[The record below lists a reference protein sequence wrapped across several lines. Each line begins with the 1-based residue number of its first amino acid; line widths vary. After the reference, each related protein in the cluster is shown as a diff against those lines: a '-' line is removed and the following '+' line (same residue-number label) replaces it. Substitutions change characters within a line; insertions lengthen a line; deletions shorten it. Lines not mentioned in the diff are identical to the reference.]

1 MPIGPAFERR
11 LTPELPAIAEHFGT
25 PFHIYDE
32 AGIVETVERLLG
44 AFDGVPFREYFAVKA
59 LPNPAIL
66 RILHEQGLG
75 FDCAS
80 PAELAL
86 MRHVGA
92 QGDEVY
98 FTSNNT
104 SRAEFAD
111 ALALDAIVNVDDVG
125 QLDKLPSA
133 PRVLSFRFN
142 PGAETVGD
150 LHIGAPLEA
159 KFGVRRDQLVDA
171 FARGRELGV
180 ERFGLHAM
188 VASNVLEVEPLL
200 ATLTALL
207 ELCEEVREHTGV
219 EIELVNAGGGLGIPY
234 RPEDGEL
241 DLERF
246 GREAAALLGAL
257 AARSGRAAPTLAL
270 ESGRFVTG
278 PHGVLVTRVI
288 NRMSK
293 WREYVGVDAGQSALM
308 RPALYGAYH
317 HLTLVGD
324 AAGRPLEVVDV
335 VGALCENSDKFARQ
349 RELPRLDEGDLV
361 MIHDTGAHGH
371 SMGFTYNGRLRPQ
384 ELLLRRDGSVELIRR
399 AEEIERDHF
408 ATLTY
413 EPKVLPA
420 PARAAAAG

>member
-1 MPIGPAFERR
+1 MPVRPAFEDR

-32 AGIVETVERLLG
+32 AGIVATVQRLLA
-44 AFDGVPFREYFAVKA
+44 AFEGVPFREYFAVKA

-66 RILHEQGLG
+66 RLLHGHGLG
-75 FDCAS
+75 FDCS
-80 PAELAL
+80 SIAELELVRRA
-86 MRHVGA
+86 GA
-92 QGDEVY
+92 EGDEIF

-104 SRAEFAD
+104 TREEF
-111 ALALDAIVNVDDVG
+111 ALALALGAIVNVDDVG
-125 QLDKLPSA
+125 LLDKLPA
-133 PRVLSFRFN
+133 PPRLLSFRFN
-142 PGAETVGD
+142 PGAEGVGD

-159 KFGVRRDQLVDA
+159 KFGLRHDQLVDA
-171 FARGRELGV
+171 VAAARELGV

-207 ELCEEVREHTGV
+207 ELCAELHEAVGV
-219 EIELVNAGGGLGIPY
+219 EVELVNAGGGLGIPY
-234 RPEDGEL
+234 RPEEAEL
-241 DLERF
+241 DLEGFAR
-246 GREAAALLGAL
+246 GAADLLAGY
-257 AARSGRAAPTLAL
+257 RSRHRRAAPAL
-270 ESGRFVTG
+270 SLEAGRYVTG

-293 WREYVGVDAGQSALM
+293 WRDYVGVDAGQSALM

-324 AAGRPLEVVDV
+324 AGERPLETVDV

-399 AEEIERDHF
+399 AEEVERDHF

-413 EPKVLPA
+413 EPDVLPA
-420 PARAAAAG
+420 RERVAP